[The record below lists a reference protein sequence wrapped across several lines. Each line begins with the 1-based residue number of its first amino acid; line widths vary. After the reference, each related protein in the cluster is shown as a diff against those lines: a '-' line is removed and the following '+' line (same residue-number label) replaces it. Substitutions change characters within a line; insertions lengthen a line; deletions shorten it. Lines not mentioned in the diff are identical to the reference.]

1 MLEIIKILNIDQAKL
16 RQAQF
21 DRGTSKRE
29 VLRANF
35 DRLSLTGSV

>member
-21 DRGTSKRE
+21 DRGTST
-29 VLRANF
+29 
-35 DRLSLTGSV
+35 SSV